1 METLRVTHEASSVRG
16 RCVPTHRCALGSC
29 STLVPR
35 NVHFSHAGG
44 GWRGRRPVRRKRQ
57 PHRRHRG
64 QLEGR
69 PRPTTLRVHTRRL
82 RRSSPTPPRIGG
94 GGVHRLVE
102 HRAGGVHV
110 RRGGVPGDRDGLVQA
125 GVDQVARRHDE
136 EALEAAPMWAARQVG
151 HMHTDDRKPQVESC
165 AHLARELFSARS
177 DERVHVEHEQ
187 HAGWRRLRRLRLLRQ
202 QRVCDAVAVR
212 VNGDG
217 PHAADR
223 SARLGLAAAGLPAS
237 LARAE
242 VVDRGER
249 VWMPVAELLSPKV
262 ARRWRLH
269 LCRELRSE
277 GHVARDEAPLA
288 GGLRV
293 LG

>member
-1 METLRVTHEASSVRG
+1 METARAVR
-16 RCVPTHRCALGSC
+16 
-29 STLVPR
+29 
-35 NVHFSHAGG
+35 FSHAGG

-57 PHRRHRG
+57 PHQRHRG

-69 PRPTTLRVHTRRL
+69 PRPAALRVHRRRP
-82 RRSSPTPPRIGG
+82 RRSSPTRPRLGG

-136 EALEAAPMWAARQVG
+136 EALEAAPMCAARQVG
-151 HMHTDDRKPQVESC
+151 HMHTDDRKAQVEGC
-165 AHLARELFSARS
+165 AHLARELLSARS

-187 HAGWRRLRRLRLLRQ
+187 HAGGRRLGRLRLLRQ

-212 VNGDG
+212 VDGDG

-223 SARLGLAAAGLPAS
+223 SARLGLAAAVLAAS

-242 VVDRGER
+242 VVERGER
-249 VWMPVAELLSPKV
+249 VRVLAIRRLRRRPPGPAKV
-262 ARRWRLH
+262 ARRRRRH
-269 LCRELRSE
+269 LCRVLRPDGHVAR

-288 GGLRV
+288 GGLPG
-293 LG
+293 LW